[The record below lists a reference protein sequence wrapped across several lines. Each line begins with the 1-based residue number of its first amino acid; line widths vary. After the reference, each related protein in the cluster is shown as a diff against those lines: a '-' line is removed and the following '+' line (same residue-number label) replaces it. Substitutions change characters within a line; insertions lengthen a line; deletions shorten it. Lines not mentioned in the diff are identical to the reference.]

1 VTKGPRR
8 AELSGEDINTV
19 TSSSTATEEI
29 ESREYHGINKPRM
42 PLVIL
47 FFSQEIDN
55 CFLKIFY

>member
-1 VTKGPRR
+1 MTKGPRR
-8 AELSGEDINTV
+8 AELSGEGRNTV

-47 FFSQEIDN
+47 LFSQEIDKVLLFKN
-55 CFLKIFY
+55 I